1 MNERL
6 KLLRNTLKISQ
17 ELFAKKIKLTRS
29 AISNYEKGTRNITN
43 RVISDICREFNVNE
57 EWFRNGNGEMFID
70 IDTISMDEYLKQ
82 HKASDLEVYIL
93 RAYFNIPF
101 EERQH
106 LIDTFKTDLMKNYIK
121 EGKL

>member
-6 KLLRNTLKISQ
+6 KLLRNTLKFSQ
-17 ELFAKKIKLTRS
+17 ELFAKKINLTRS

>member
-106 LIDTFKTDLMKNYIK
+106 LIDTFKTDLMKNYMIV
-121 EGKL
+121 